1 MDKEMEDKLTEFVQ
15 EIDEVITKYSVNFE
29 PHNICG
35 VLMSR
40 FILMMSHDPET
51 GKGLAKYIWERLDEI
66 EQANP
71 GNMI

>member
-1 MDKEMEDKLTEFVQ
+1 MDKETEDKLTEFVND
-15 EIDEVITKYSVNFE
+15 IDQVINKYSADFE

-40 FILMMSHDPET
+40 FVLMMSHDPET

-71 GNMI
+71 GSML

>member
-1 MDKEMEDKLTEFVQ
+1 MDKEHEDRLNVFVD
-15 EIDEVITKYSVNFE
+15 EIDAVINKHSEYFE
-29 PHNICG
+29 AHHICG

-40 FILMMSHDPET
+40 FVLLMSQDPET

-71 GNMI
+71 GNML